1 MIDGIKISNLID
13 FSKVLLNKGKVAVI
27 PGDGFG
33 VSNYVRISYAT
44 SMENIKEGIK
54 GIINFT

>member
-1 MIDGIKISNLID
+1 MSNILL
-13 FSKVLLNKGKVAVI
+13 SKEKVAVI

-44 SMENIKEGIK
+44 SMEILKK
-54 GIINFT
+54 V